1 MSGSPS
7 RGDDES
13 AGRLVY
19 SLGSSPAERDRLR
32 RQSGELRDHS
42 ALLLDR
48 VGVAKGWKAI
58 DLGCGPSGILD
69 LLADRVGPAGHVVGL
84 DYEPANVAL
93 AREFAAERG
102 LANVEVIQAD
112 ARRTGFPSA
121 SYDLVHARTLL
132 VNMPD
137 PAAAVAEM
145 ARLARPGGWVAVLE
159 PDVGG
164 SVCYPP
170 HPAWDRLTQI
180 FLSAQQVDGA
190 DTFIGRRLPELFRRA
205 GLVDIGVEAKADIY
219 PAGNSRRTIRADLVR
234 SMRPKI
240 LAAGIASEHEL
251 DEVDQAVRR
260 HLSDPDTL
268 MLPHLLVLAWG
279 RKPADAA
286 ADVSM
291 RTTGA

>member
-1 MSGSPS
+1 MSGAASP
-7 RGDDES
+7 GDDAS
-13 AGRLVY
+13 AGRVVY

-32 RQSGELRDHS
+32 RQSGELREHS

-48 VGVAKGWKAI
+48 VGIAEGWRAI
-58 DLGCGPSGILD
+58 DLACGPSGILD

-84 DYEPANVAL
+84 DIEPANVAL

-170 HPAWDRLTQI
+170 DPAWDRLTQI

-190 DTFIGRRLPELFRRA
+190 DTFIGRRLPELLRRA
-205 GLVDIGVEAKADIY
+205 GLAGIGVEAKADIY

-240 LAAGIASEHEL
+240 LAAGIASEREL
-251 DEVDQAVRR
+251 DEVDQAVREY
-260 HLSDPDTL
+260 LSDPDTL
-268 MLPHLLVLAWG
+268 MLPHLLFLTWG
-279 RKPADAA
+279 RKPQ
-286 ADVSM
+286 
-291 RTTGA
+291 R